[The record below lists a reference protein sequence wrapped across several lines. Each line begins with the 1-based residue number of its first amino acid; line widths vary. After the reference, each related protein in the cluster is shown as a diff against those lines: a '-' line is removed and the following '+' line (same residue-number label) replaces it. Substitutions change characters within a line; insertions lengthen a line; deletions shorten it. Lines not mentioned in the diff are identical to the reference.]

1 MNNGVHQPP
10 GFPDRQVDERLFFGH
25 TEGLSETM
33 KKEHLVIIGNGMA
46 TGRLLSEIT
55 ALDAARYA
63 ITVFDQEPHG
73 SYNRIM
79 LSPVLAEEMSANE
92 IVIHPSEWFASHNIT
107 LHSDDPVIEIDRDNQ
122 KVISQRGK
130 TAFYDK
136 LVIAT
141 GSEPALPAAAK
152 GCALE
157 GVLSFRNMRDVKRIK
172 EQANNSKHALV
183 IGGGLLGLEA
193 AYGLRKQGVEVT
205 VLHRGEWLLNRQLDK
220 TAGELLQ
227 AELEGRGI
235 RVILGNEVREIKGD
249 DHVSAVTLTDGSELE
264 VQQVVIAIGIVPHT
278 ELAEA
283 AGLECQRGVHVN
295 NLMQSSDPLIYALGE
310 CCQYGDDTFGLVA
323 PIWDQ
328 VRVLSNLLCDD
339 GSHRF
344 AVNPTATK
352 LKISGIDLYSA
363 GEYLD
368 SDDTDAVLFEDREQ
382 GHYKKLLFR
391 KNRLV
396 GAVMYGDVQ
405 DGNWYFDLIQEQQT
419 IRAIRPH
426 IIFGRAFCEKKSANA
441 GTSTER
447 TPIAA
452 AS

>member
-1 MNNGVHQPP
+1 
-10 GFPDRQVDERLFFGH
+10 
-25 TEGLSETM
+25 M

-46 TGRLLSEIT
+46 TGRLLSEVT
-55 ALDAARYA
+55 TLDAERYT

-79 LSPVLAEEMSANE
+79 LSPVLAEEMTAKE
-92 IVIHPSEWFASHNIT
+92 IVIHPAAWFTHNNIT
-107 LHSDDPVIEIDRDNQ
+107 LHTDDPVISIDREMQ
-122 KVISQRGK
+122 RVTSQRGEV
-130 TAFYDK
+130 AYYDK

-141 GSEPALPAAAK
+141 GSEPALPPAVRD
-152 GCALE
+152 CELE
-157 GVLSFRNMRDVKRIK
+157 GILSFRNMRDVKRIK
-172 EQANNSKHALV
+172 EQANTSEHALV

-193 AYGLRKQGVEVT
+193 AYGLRKQGVDVT
-205 VLHRGEWLLNRQLDK
+205 VLHRGEWLLNRQLDQ
-220 TAGELLQ
+220 TAGKLLQ
-227 AELEGRGI
+227 LELESRGI
-235 RVILGNEVREIKGD
+235 HVILEKEALAFKGENKLSS
-249 DHVSAVTLTDGSELE
+249 VLLSDGTELH
-264 VQQVVIAIGIVPHT
+264 VQQVVIAIGIVPHA

-283 AGLECQRGVHVN
+283 AGLDCQRGVHVN
-295 NLMQSSDPLIYALGE
+295 NRMQTSDPLIYALGE
-310 CCQYGDDTFGLVA
+310 CCQFGDDTFGLVA

-328 VRVLSNLLCDD
+328 VRVLSNVLCDD

-368 SDDTDAVLFEDREQ
+368 SEDTDAAIFNDRIN
-382 GHYKKLLFR
+382 GTYKKLLFR
-391 KNRLV
+391 KDRLV

-405 DGNWYFDLIQEQQT
+405 DGNWYFDLIQDQQT

-441 GTSTER
+441 GTETER
-447 TPIAA
+447 TTIAA

>member
-1 MNNGVHQPP
+1 
-10 GFPDRQVDERLFFGH
+10 
-25 TEGLSETM
+25 M

-55 ALDAARYA
+55 ALDADRYA

-79 LSPVLAEEMSANE
+79 LSPVLAEEMTAKE
-92 IVIHPSEWFASHNIT
+92 IVIHPTAWFARNNIT
-107 LHSDDPVIEIDRDNQ
+107 LHTDDPVISIDRDNQ
-122 KVISQRGK
+122 CVTSQRGEV
-130 TAFYDK
+130 AYYDK

-141 GSEPALPAAAK
+141 GSEPALPAAVRD
-152 GCALE
+152 CELE
-157 GVLSFRNMRDVKRIK
+157 GILSFRNMRDVKRIK
-172 EQANNSKHALV
+172 EQANSSEHALV

-193 AYGLRKQGVEVT
+193 AYGLRKQGIDVT
-205 VLHRGEWLLNRQLDK
+205 VLHRGEWLLNRQLDEA
-220 TAGELLQ
+220 AGKLLQ
-227 AELEGRGI
+227 AELKRRGI
-235 RVILGNEVREIKGD
+235 HVLLDKEALAFKGEG
-249 DHVSAVTLTDGSELE
+249 HVSSVLLSDGSELQ
-264 VQQVVIAIGIVPHT
+264 VQQVVIAIGIVPHA

-283 AGLECQRGVHVN
+283 AGLDCQRGVHVN
-295 NLMQSSDPLIYALGE
+295 NRMQTSDPLIFALGE

-368 SDDTDAVLFEDREQ
+368 SEDTDAVVFKDRFN
-382 GHYKKLLFR
+382 GSYKKLLFR
-391 KNRLV
+391 KDRLV

-426 IIFGRAFCEKKSANA
+426 IIFGRAFCEKKSADA
-441 GTSTER
+441 GTETER
-447 TPIAA
+447 TTIAA

>member
-1 MNNGVHQPP
+1 
-10 GFPDRQVDERLFFGH
+10 
-25 TEGLSETM
+25 M

-55 ALDAARYA
+55 ALDADRYA

-79 LSPVLAEEMSANE
+79 LSPVLAEEMTAKE
-92 IVIHPSEWFASHNIT
+92 IVIHPTAWFARNNIT
-107 LHSDDPVIEIDRDNQ
+107 LHSDDPVISIDRDNQ
-122 KVISQRGK
+122 CVTSLCGEV
-130 TAFYDK
+130 AYYDK

-141 GSEPALPAAAK
+141 GSEPALPAAARDCK
-152 GCALE
+152 LE
-157 GVLSFRNMRDVKRIK
+157 GILSFRNMRDVKRIK
-172 EQANNSKHALV
+172 EQANTSEHALV

-193 AYGLRKQGVEVT
+193 AYGLRKQGIEVT
-205 VLHRGEWLLNRQLDK
+205 VLHRGEWLLNRQLDEA
-220 TAGELLQ
+220 AGKLLQ
-227 AELEGRGI
+227 AELESRGI
-235 RVILGNEVREIKGD
+235 HLVLGEEAVAFKGD
-249 DHVSAVTLTDGSELE
+249 RHISSVLLSDGSELQ
-264 VQQVVIAIGIVPHT
+264 VQQVVIAIGIVPHA

-283 AGLECQRGVHVN
+283 AGLDCQRGVHVN
-295 NLMQSSDPLIYALGE
+295 NRMQTSDPLIYALGE

-328 VRVLSNLLCDD
+328 VQVLGNVLCDD

-368 SDDTDAVLFEDREQ
+368 SDDTDAVVFKDRFN
-382 GHYKKLLFR
+382 GTYKKLLFR
-391 KNRLV
+391 KDRLV

-426 IIFGRAFCEKKSANA
+426 IIFGRAFCEKKSAEP
-441 GTSTER
+441 GTESER
-447 TPIAA
+447 TTIAA